1 MKRTVLVLLAI
12 LLLLAG
18 CGGTNQQVGSEQSPA
33 ATPKMRLAVQFGL
46 GYAPLTVADEMGLF
60 AKYLPGVEVEWK
72 QFGSGGAIREALI
85 AGELDAAVMG
95 IPPFL
100 IGWDKGAEWKVA
112 SGVCVMPLGLQSY
125 RDDLQTLADF
135 GTDDKIAYPS
145 PGSIQHILLSM
156 AAEKEL
162 GDPTALDHLGVAMA
176 HPDGASALLTQ
187 RDISA
192 HFTSPPYVFQE
203 LEDAAI
209 HQVVSGRDAFGT
221 EFTFLIA
228 VATKDFHDNNP
239 QGYAA
244 FVMALA
250 EAESFIN
257 ENPEEAARILAPTF
271 NLDEAT
277 TLKYL
282 TWPGMNYTT
291 TPYGLMGFAPF
302 MQEAGYITQLPEKL
316 SDIAWD
322 NVLAAVGHAQ
332 EEVSPI
338 EALQERP

>member
-1 MKRTVLVLLAI
+1 MKRSVLVVLLLVVLLA
-12 LLLLAG
+12 LSG
-18 CGGTNQQVGSEQSPA
+18 CGETNQQAQAPTAV
-33 ATPKMRLAVQFGL
+33 PKMRLAVQFGL
-46 GYAPLTVADEMGLF
+46 GYAPLTVADELDLF

-95 IPPFL
+95 IPPYL
-100 IGWDKGAEWKVA
+100 IAWDKGADWKVA
-112 SGVCVMPLGLQSY
+112 AGVCVMPLGLQTY
-125 RDDLQTLADF
+125 RDDLQTLSDF
-135 GTDDKIAYPS
+135 GDDDKIAYPS

-156 AAEKEL
+156 AVEKEL
-162 GDPTALDHLGVAMA
+162 GDPKALDHLGVAMA
-176 HPDGASALLTQ
+176 HPDGAAALLTK
-187 RDISA
+187 RDIAA
-192 HFTSPPYVFQE
+192 HFTSPPYLFQE
-203 LEDAAI
+203 LEDPAI

-221 EFTFLIA
+221 EFTFLVA

-239 QGYAA
+239 QAYAA
-244 FVMALA
+244 FVMALSEA
-250 EAESFIN
+250 EAFIN

-282 TWPGMNYTT
+282 TWSGMNYTT

-302 MQEAGYITQLPEKL
+302 MQEAGYITRLPEKL